1 MTSISPRG
9 AVVGLLAAAL
19 MSFAAAAPAAL
30 PPASAALQ
38 SELLAIQQE
47 WARINY
53 QAADD
58 GRKAAEF
65 EALEKRAAAFVAA
78 NPGRAEPLIWQGIV
92 LSTWAGARG
101 GLGALGLAK
110 RARQP
115 LEAAL
120 KIDPDALDGSAYTS
134 LGTLYS
140 KVPGFPAGFGDD
152 HKAEQLLK
160 AALTVNPGGIDPN
173 YFYGEYLFD
182 EDRYPEAVTYLT
194 RALTAPPRPNR
205 ELADQGRRAE
215 AEALLARARAK
226 LH

>member
-1 MTSISPRG
+1 MRSTSFRG
-9 AVVGLLAAAL
+9 ASAALLATAL
-19 MSFAAAAPAAL
+19 SLFAVVAPAATT
-30 PPASAALQ
+30 PATPALQ
-38 SELLAIQQE
+38 SELLAIQQD

-58 GRKAAEF
+58 DRKAAEF

-92 LSTWAGARG
+92 LSTWAGAKG

-120 KIDPDALDGSAYTS
+120 KIDPNALDGSAYTS
-134 LGTLYS
+134 LGTLYA

-152 HKAEQLLK
+152 DRAEQLLK
-160 AALTVNPGGIDPN
+160 SALKVNPDGIDPN
-173 YFYGEYLFD
+173 YFYGEFLLD
-182 EDRYPEAVTYLT
+182 EDRYAEAVTFLT
-194 RALTAPPRPNR
+194 KALAAAPRPNR
-205 ELADQGRRAE
+205 ELADKGRRAE
-215 AEALLARARAK
+215 AEALLAKARAA
-226 LH
+226 LR